1 MKIVALIVIG
11 TALVGLRMWGANRRR
26 EQFERATRFRRLPWQ
41 RRPGAA
47 RFLLA
52 VAVTILVVAAYL
64 SFDGVT
70 S

>member
-11 TALVGLRMWGANRRR
+11 TALVGLRMWGANRRQ

-47 RFLLA
+47 RFLLVVA
-52 VAVTILVVAAYL
+52 VAILVVVAYL
-64 SFDGVT
+64 LFDGVT